1 MASSGSVLERRVRA
15 FRPGSNG
22 TRGIDV
28 PLLVVNV
35 MSFARGE
42 AVAFRNP
49 RLESLLDGLGMG
61 LGFTGAITLLAAIRE
76 LIGAGTLFGAQVMP
90 LSYQPMAIVT
100 MTPGG
105 FIVLGFLLAFI
116 NWLTRLHER
125 KKKEAQA

>member
-1 MASSGSVLERRVRA
+1 
-15 FRPGSNG
+15 
-22 TRGIDV
+22 
-28 PLLVVNV
+28 
-35 MSFARGE
+35 
-42 AVAFRNP
+42 
-49 RLESLLDGLGMG
+49 
-61 LGFTGAITLLAAIRE
+61 
-76 LIGAGTLFGAQVMP
+76 MP